1 MSPGGRLMKF
11 SYENNVKLFQVFNF
25 EEFHVGRGVNLTIRL
40 IIAEIVRNDVSDFV
54 EEKD

>member
-1 MSPGGRLMKF
+1 MKF
-11 SYENNVKLFQVFNF
+11 SYENNVKLFQAFNF
-25 EEFHVGRGVNLTIRL
+25 EEFYLGSGANLTIKL